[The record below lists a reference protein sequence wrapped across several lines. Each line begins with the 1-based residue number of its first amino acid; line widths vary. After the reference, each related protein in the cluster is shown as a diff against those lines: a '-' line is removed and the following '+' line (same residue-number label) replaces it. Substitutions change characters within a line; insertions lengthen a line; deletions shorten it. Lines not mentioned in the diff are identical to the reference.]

1 MDKEQ
6 PRAAIQVAAAIIER
20 DGRVLVAR
28 RAPGRHMAGHWE
40 FPGGKLEPGETPQA
54 CIVRELAE
62 ELGVAVVAGEVI
74 MESRHAYP
82 GGEIELIAVAVR
94 LEGGELRLTDHDA
107 LDWLEPH
114 ALTGIALAPAD
125 VPIAEAL
132 ARRAAGAREQGLT

>member
-1 MDKEQ
+1 APRARRPLNPQRWTARPPTARARRVDEEQ

-82 GGEIELIAVAVR
+82 GGENELVAVPVR
-94 LEGGELRLTDHDA
+94 LEGGELRETHHDA
-107 LDWLEPH
+107 SDTPRHKE
-114 ALTGIALAPAD
+114 
-125 VPIAEAL
+125 
-132 ARRAAGAREQGLT
+132 